1 MIKLGFTTFQNRYIS
16 KSHSLN
22 MWSNSPYV
30 FINGIQISRWEGIPP
45 PLSGDGRVHRGGKDL
60 WRGWG
65 EYLFSTESPLPSPLK
80 RKHCF
85 MINILINNYVSETPK
100 PKQSF
105 NFSLDGLI
113 IRSDQ
118 ATNHIHPHPI
128 PHSSSYL
135 TQVLSNQ
142 TKDLSRTYHTS
153 V

>member
-1 MIKLGFTTFQNRYIS
+1 MYIS

-45 PLSGDGRVHRGGKDL
+45 PPFQGMGGYIEGGRTSEGGGVNTSSVLSHPCP
-60 WRGWG
+60 
-65 EYLFSTESPLPSPLK
+65 PLSNET
-80 RKHCF
+80 HCF